1 MLSFRFYFSNTFQ
14 VLIKIYISKIVKIKT
29 ILLVRIFIYLIVT
42 SGTTKQIYVIILILN
57 INKLDIELNISKS

>member
-14 VLIKIYISKIVKIKT
+14 VLIKIYISKIIKIKT
-29 ILLVRIFIYLIVT
+29 ILLVRIFIYLIGT